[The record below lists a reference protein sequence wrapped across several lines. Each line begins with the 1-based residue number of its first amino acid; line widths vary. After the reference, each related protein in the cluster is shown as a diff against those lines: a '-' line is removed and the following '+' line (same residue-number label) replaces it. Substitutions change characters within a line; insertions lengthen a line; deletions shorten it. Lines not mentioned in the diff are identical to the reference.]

1 MQEIVFLCWN
11 ILSRY
16 FARQVQQIDPGLLPK
31 ASCLSLLIS
40 FLLTIAPLPWLY
52 LSLSHSAT
60 FGQHRF
66 TSGALRVNYQ
76 HLQWRTDLPFLNYQQ
91 SSQFWAV
98 SLPPKKT
105 PSTPIPLENSIP
117 HSSTSLPIPLFKA
130 ESHTANPSVIYST
143 LHLQTANPSV
153 SIPFFKIA
161 SHTANL
167 SVSIPD
173 FKTVPYTATPLCN
186 YPFLQKSIPHSHTTL
201 CLFTSHTTKA
211 HYVYSTLQNS
221 ISYSQT
227 PVSIP
232 LFKTASHTA
241 SPLCLFNSSKQHCTQ
256 PTPLCLL

>member
-1 MQEIVFLCWN
+1 M
-11 ILSRY
+11 S
-16 FARQVQQIDPGLLPK
+16 
-31 ASCLSLLIS
+31 
-40 FLLTIAPLPWLY
+40 
-52 LSLSHSAT
+52 
-60 FGQHRF
+60 
-66 TSGALRVNYQ
+66 
-76 HLQWRTDLPFLNYQQ
+76 
-91 SSQFWAV
+91 
-98 SLPPKKT
+98 
-105 PSTPIPLENSIP
+105 
-117 HSSTSLPIPLFKA
+117 IPLFKIA
-130 ESHTANPSVIYST
+130 SYIANPLCVYST
-143 LHLQTANPSV
+143 LQNSILHSQCLCVYSSLKNSILHSQPPLCLFQSSKQHSTQPNPSV
-153 SIPFFKIA
+153 SIPLFKTA